1 MKALIALVA
10 ALALGATAATIWIG
24 SRMFE
29 EKVTPDPYEA
39 GLRYDEEQRKAA
51 RPDCAIS
58 AGPCTRPAGP
68 EGTRLTLEIA
78 PRPVRA
84 MADIELTVG
93 VDPASAAPDG
103 SGARVDLS
111 MPGMYMGESR
121 VALAPAGGGRF
132 GGRGV
137 IVRCPSGRRTWSAEV
152 RIEPPAKGAVP
163 LRATFTFDVAD

>member
-1 MKALIALVA
+1 MKAVIGVVA
-10 ALALGATAATIWIG
+10 ALAIGATAATLWIG
-24 SRMFE
+24 TRLFE

-58 AGPCTRPAGP
+58 AGPCARPAGP
-68 EGTRLTLEIA
+68 EGRLSLEIA

-84 MADIELTVG
+84 MADLDFTVS
-93 VDPASAAPDG
+93 VDPASAAGP
-103 SGARVDLS
+103 GARIELS

-121 VALAPAGGGRF
+121 VALAPAGEGRF
-132 GGRGV
+132 RGRGV

-152 RIEPPAKGAVP
+152 RVDPPSKGAPP
-163 LRATFTFDVAD
+163 LRATFTFEVADR